1 MRILFVFLAFMI
13 SSMAHASQPIR
24 VTLEELTSQTD
35 HVLIGRIIGVDM
47 IDGDGKQITDLDAR
61 TGPGSKNLIRL
72 IVKVDEVIVSNVKN
86 VPDTLKV
93 PLDPFMHYS
102 LGQIKEAHSSEGEKF
117 LLLLRKCPET
127 ILCSPQPP
135 RACRGSAKG
144 SDFQPPFPGVFG
156 RSLSEKDKIIE
167 LMKSNKSK
175 HADLGELS
183 PTMSLECLKLV
194 GITESSETK
203 IAIVEDDQGKVYRL
217 KKDDYIGE
225 NDGLIVS
232 INVTDITIIQL
243 VQDENGYWQEK
254 YVTFAME

>member
-13 SSMAHASQPIR
+13 SSMAHASRPIR

-61 TGPGSKNLIRL
+61 TYPGSKNLIRL

-93 PLDPFMHYS
+93 PLDPFMHHS

-127 ILCSPQPP
+127 P
-135 RACRGSAKG
+135 A
-144 SDFQPPFPGVFG
+144 
-156 RSLSEKDKIIE
+156 E
-167 LMKSNKSK
+167 
-175 HADLGELS
+175 
-183 PTMSLECLKLV
+183 
-194 GITESSETK
+194 
-203 IAIVEDDQGKVYRL
+203 
-217 KKDDYIGE
+217 
-225 NDGLIVS
+225 
-232 INVTDITIIQL
+232 
-243 VQDENGYWQEK
+243 
-254 YVTFAME
+254 